1 MKIYRP
7 SDTCFDEMKSRMN
20 RRALPED
27 SVRDTVNAIIQ
38 DVSARGDE
46 ALFDYAARFDRVHL
60 EDRKSVV

>member
-7 SDTCFDEMKSRMN
+7 SDTCFDEMKRRMN

-46 ALFDYAARFDRVHL
+46 ALLTMPPDLTRRIWIL
-60 EDRKSVV
+60 PPCS

>member
-38 DVSARGDE
+38 DVSARGTRPF
-46 ALFDYAARFDRVHL
+46 LIMPPGL
-60 EDRKSVV
+60 TGCIWILPPCS

>member
-46 ALFDYAARFDRVHL
+46 ALFDYASRFD
-60 EDRKSVV
+60 

>member
-38 DVSARGDE
+38 DVSARGNE
-46 ALFDYAARFDRVHL
+46 ALLTMPPDLTRYIL
-60 EDRKSVV
+60 ILPPCS

>member
-46 ALFDYAARFDRVHL
+46 ALL
-60 EDRKSVV
+60 IMPPGLTGCIWILPPCS

>member
-27 SVRDTVNAIIQ
+27 SVGIP
-38 DVSARGDE
+38 
-46 ALFDYAARFDRVHL
+46 
-60 EDRKSVV
+60 